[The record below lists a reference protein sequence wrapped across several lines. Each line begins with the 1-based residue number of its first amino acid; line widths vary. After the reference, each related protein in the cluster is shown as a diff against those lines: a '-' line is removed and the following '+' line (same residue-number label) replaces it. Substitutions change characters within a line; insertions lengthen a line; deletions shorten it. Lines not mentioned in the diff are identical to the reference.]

1 MSSIVEIR
9 LAAHQSDD
17 DQAHQLS
24 LFLLGNGK
32 VAYRSLRSQQLRETP
47 GPRRLNAHD
56 SNLAAQH

>member
-24 LFLLGNGK
+24 LLLLGNGK
-32 VAYRSLRSQQLRETP
+32 VAYR
-47 GPRRLNAHD
+47 
-56 SNLAAQH
+56 